1 MNINQQS
8 NHSNYAKVCWRARRG
23 LKELDL
29 LLLPF
34 VENAYPELSSHE
46 REVLNDMLEAADP
59 DLYTW
64 LIGYCCPINYEWE
77 KLCEAIRAYHQS

>member
-1 MNINQQS
+1 MNAKNQS
-8 NHSNYAKVCWRARRG
+8 AALEHARLKWRSRRG

-34 VENAYPELSSHE
+34 VEQAYPSLTLHQ
-46 REVLNDMLEAADP
+46 RETLTEMLEASDP

-64 LIGYCCPINYEWE
+64 LIGYSCPINYEWE
-77 KLCEAIRAYHQS
+77 KLCEVIRAYHHT